1 MLLARGAGIGRG
13 RTDLFERGVAGVAP
27 DRRLGCGGR
36 SGTRDSGGGDRSR
49 VVIMTVSRGGMSMVV
64 VTMGGRR
71 CVSMIVMTMTSG

>member
-1 MLLARGAGIGRG
+1 LLLARGAGIGRG

-71 CVSMIVMTMTSG
+71 CVSMIVMTMTGG